1 MKNKTLTL
9 FAAAAASVLAL
20 SAGTASAQAWS
31 SINERQATLDAR
43 IDAGVRSGDLTR
55 SEAVELRSAFNDV
68 ARLEA
73 RYRVDGLSAWEREDL
88 DRRFDALSN
97 RIRYDRNDSQDRR
110 DNGNGRWDNDNN
122 GRWDNDDNGRWDN
135 NNWRDGQ
142 GRWMNINQRQAQ
154 LDRRIDQGVR
164 SGKIT
169 TREAYRLRAD
179 FQVIARLE
187 ARYRVNGLSAWERT
201 DLDRRFNTLA
211 ARIRWE
217 RRDDERYRDGYGQ
230 RR

>member
-20 SAGTASAQAWS
+20 SAGTASAQAWT
-31 SINERQATLDAR
+31 SINQRQANLDAR
-43 IDAGVRSGDLTR
+43 IEAGVRSGDLTR
-55 SEAVELRSAFNDV
+55 REATELRGAFSDV

-73 RYRVDGLSAWEREDL
+73 RYRVDGLSAWERTDL
-88 DRRFDALSN
+88 DRRFDALSS
-97 RIRYDRNDSQDRR
+97 RIRHDRH
-110 DNGNGRWDNDNN
+110 
-122 GRWDNDDNGRWDN
+122 
-135 NNWRDGQ
+135 DGQ
-142 GRWMNINQRQAQ
+142 ARDDRWGDWRNADGGWMNINQRQAQ
-154 LDRRIDQGVR
+154 LDRRIDQGIR

-169 TREAYRLRAD
+169 RREAIRLRAD

-187 ARYRVNGLSAWERT
+187 NRYRVNGLSSWERS
-201 DLDRRFNTLA
+201 DLDRRFDTLA

-217 RRDDERYRDGYGQ
+217 RQDGERYGQGYGQ

>member
-55 SEAVELRSAFNDV
+55 SEAVELRGAFQDV

-88 DRRFDALSN
+88 DRRFDALSA
-97 RIRYDRNDSQDRR
+97 RIRYDRNDNQERR
-110 DNGNGRWDNDNN
+110 GNGDGRWDN
-122 GRWDNDDNGRWDN
+122 NDDNGRWDN

-169 TREAYRLRAD
+169 RREAYRLRTD
-179 FQVIARLE
+179 FQAIARLE

-201 DLDRRFNTLA
+201 DLDRRFDTLA

-217 RRDDERYRDGYGQ
+217 RQDDERYRDGYGQ

>member
-1 MKNKTLTL
+1 MNKTLTL

-55 SEAVELRSAFNDV
+55 SEAAELRGAFNDV

-73 RYRVDGLSAWEREDL
+73 RYRVDGLSTWERTDL
-88 DRRFDALSN
+88 DRRFDALSS
-97 RIRYDRNDSQDRR
+97 RIRYDRNDGQARR
-110 DNGNGRWDNDNN
+110 DDNDRWD
-122 GRWDNDDNGRWDN
+122 

-142 GRWMNINQRQAQ
+142 GRWMNINQRQDR
-154 LDRRIDQGVR
+154 LERRIEQGLR
-164 SGKIT
+164 SGKLT
-169 TREAYRLRAD
+169 RREAYRLRTD
-179 FQVIARLE
+179 FQAIARLE
-187 ARYRVNGLSAWERT
+187 TRYRVNGLSTWERA
-201 DLDRRFNTLA
+201 DLDRRFDTLA

-217 RRDDERYRDGYGQ
+217 RRDGDRYGYGYGE

>member
-55 SEAVELRSAFNDV
+55 SEAVELRGAFQDV

-88 DRRFDALSN
+88 DRRFDALSA
-97 RIRYDRNDSQDRR
+97 RIRYDRNDNQERR
-110 DNGNGRWDNDNN
+110 GNGDGRWDN
-122 GRWDNDDNGRWDN
+122 NDDNGRWDN

-169 TREAYRLRAD
+169 RREAYRLRAD
-179 FQVIARLE
+179 FQAIARLE

-201 DLDRRFNTLA
+201 DLDRRFNALA
-211 ARIRWE
+211 MRIRWE
-217 RRDDERYRDGYGQ
+217 RQDDERYRDGYGQ